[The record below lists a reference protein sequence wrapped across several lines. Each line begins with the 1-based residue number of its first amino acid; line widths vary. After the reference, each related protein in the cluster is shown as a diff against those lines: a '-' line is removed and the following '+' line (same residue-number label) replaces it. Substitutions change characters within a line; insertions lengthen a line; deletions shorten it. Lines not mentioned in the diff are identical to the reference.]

1 MSNVCFVFA
10 SGVEKDPTK
19 VINKYLKDTDYDVK
33 FLHSGKKEK
42 ILKKDIDLDFE
53 ELNTYKI
60 VGLIGAE
67 PLKYIA
73 GMTGI
78 QKYNGMFIEKK
89 YLPIMNPNIA
99 VFKPQLED
107 DIVRAFNQV
116 PKLLSGEDLGKQ
128 AEKDYCFVE
137 TEDQFQNYRE
147 QFEDAKKIVVDIE
160 TTSVSPHT
168 GTILGIALSTRPHQG
183 IYVSV
188 DIVNKHKQWFH
199 NLFMDKLCIFHNSK
213 FDTNYMETEMGF
225 EFPNYEDTML
235 LHYCL
240 EEAVGTHGLKPLALR
255 FTDLGDYERE
265 LDEYKKSWARKNKVK
280 LADFNYGMLP
290 SDILA
295 PYACKDADATF
306 QLYGKFKPLVEKSED
321 FNRLYE
327 NILLPATHAMKTLE
341 KNGGPINIEQVNWL
355 AEQYQIDM
363 EECLEE
369 INTHE
374 AVQRFERV
382 YEKTFNPNSTAQLRD
397 LFFSILKLKPTKKT
411 DTGAWSVDKEVLTN
425 LNHPLSEA
433 ILELREKTKM
443 AGTYISNIK
452 NGVDKDGRLRS
463 GFNIHGTTSG
473 RLSSS
478 GNLNYQNI
486 PRDNKDIKKLF
497 KARPGYKIIQCDLGT
512 AEVYYAAM
520 LSGDKFLQKAFIDK
534 LDFHSYV
541 AKQMFNL
548 PEEVNQVKK
557 LHPNERQYAKAITFG
572 IMYQAGPAK
581 IAETVNKD
589 AKAGEEITSAQ
600 SKQFIQKY
608 FNEARSLKRF
618 IDGSNQQIENHAY
631 IYSFFGRKR
640 RLPEA
645 KSPNRGVA
653 QHAIRSGVN
662 FLVQSVASDIN
673 VLGVIDLVKW
683 IEDNDYGDVIK
694 PFAVVHDSI
703 VSEVREDLIDTYIE
717 NAKRCIQTD
726 RGLSI
731 PDCPIKVDF
740 EIGPSWGELDEI

>member
-694 PFAVVHDSI
+694 PFTVVHDSI

>member
-1 MSNVCFVFA
+1 MSDVCFVFA
-10 SGVEKDPTK
+10 SATETNPNKIID
-19 VINKYLKDTDYDVK
+19 KYLKDVDYEVK
-33 FLHSGKKEK
+33 YLHSGKKEK
-42 ILKKDIDLDFE
+42 ILKKDIDLDMGSIDG
-53 ELNTYKI
+53 YK
-60 VGLIGAE
+60 VLALVGAE

-107 DIVRAFNQV
+107 DIVRAFNQI
-116 PKLLSGEDLGKQ
+116 PKLLAGEDIGKQ

-137 TEDQFQNYRE
+137 TETQFQLYKS
-147 QFEDAKKIVVDIE
+147 QFEDAQKIVVDIE

-168 GTILGIALSTRPHQG
+168 GTILGIAMSTRPHQG

-188 DIVNKHKQWFH
+188 EIVEKHKQWFH
-199 NLFMDKLCIFHNSK
+199 DLFNEKLCIFHNSK

-306 QLYGKFKPLVEKSED
+306 QLYGKFKPLVEKSEE
-321 FNRLYE
+321 FTSLYE

-397 LFFSILKLKPTKKT
+397 LFF
-411 DTGAWSVDKEVLTN
+411 
-425 LNHPLSEA
+425 
-433 ILELREKTKM
+433 
-443 AGTYISNIK
+443 
-452 NGVDKDGRLRS
+452 
-463 GFNIHGTTSG
+463 
-473 RLSSS
+473 
-478 GNLNYQNI
+478 
-486 PRDNKDIKKLF
+486 
-497 KARPGYKIIQCDLGT
+497 
-512 AEVYYAAM
+512 
-520 LSGDKFLQKAFIDK
+520 
-534 LDFHSYV
+534 
-541 AKQMFNL
+541 
-548 PEEVNQVKK
+548 
-557 LHPNERQYAKAITFG
+557 
-572 IMYQAGPAK
+572 
-581 IAETVNKD
+581 
-589 AKAGEEITSAQ
+589 
-600 SKQFIQKY
+600 
-608 FNEARSLKRF
+608 
-618 IDGSNQQIENHAY
+618 
-631 IYSFFGRKR
+631 
-640 RLPEA
+640 
-645 KSPNRGVA
+645 
-653 QHAIRSGVN
+653 
-662 FLVQSVASDIN
+662 
-673 VLGVIDLVKW
+673 
-683 IEDNDYGDVIK
+683 
-694 PFAVVHDSI
+694 
-703 VSEVREDLIDTYIE
+703 
-717 NAKRCIQTD
+717 
-726 RGLSI
+726 
-731 PDCPIKVDF
+731 
-740 EIGPSWGELDEI
+740 